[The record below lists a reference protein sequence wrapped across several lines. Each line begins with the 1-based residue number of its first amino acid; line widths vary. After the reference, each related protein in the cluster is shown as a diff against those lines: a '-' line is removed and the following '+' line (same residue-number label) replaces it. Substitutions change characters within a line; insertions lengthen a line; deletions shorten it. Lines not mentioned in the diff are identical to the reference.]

1 MGCYRITSGGIEQNA
16 FDVDEATAV
25 STLQRAYEVG
35 VRFFDSAPSYGNGQS
50 HERMGTAL
58 GHLKGDELIIGTKLS
73 GPPDDLD
80 NYTYDSCMRSFEQT
94 LKDLKRDYV
103 HILQIHGRAMQR
115 TDTVEEFE
123 KRCWNQVFG
132 KGLAYETLLKIRE
145 QGGCRHIGITAD
157 WAPHLQK
164 ALEHADF
171 DSIEIAMHYNA
182 LCNVARET
190 VLPVA
195 ERKNVAVIIAT
206 PLSDGRLVS
215 LDAVAKNPH
224 PGVDNDKAIEALGQ
238 VMGETGYSLSQ
249 VSLLYLLADPRV
261 TSVIPGSSNVTELE
275 SNVAVASLNLLSDDQ
290 IQRLRTIGST
300 QRGHIGLVV

>member
-1 MGCYRITSGGIEQNA
+1 MWTRRRRSPLC
-16 FDVDEATAV
+16 
-25 STLQRAYEVG
+25 
-35 VRFFDSAPSYGNGQS
+35 
-50 HERMGTAL
+50 
-58 GHLKGDELIIGTKLS
+58 S
-73 GPPDDLD
+73 GPMRWGFASSTQHHRMATVSLMSAWERLLD
-80 NYTYDSCMRSFEQT
+80 ISKATSSSLGLSSPGRLTTWITTPTIAACGALSRPSKISSGTTYTSSRFT
-94 LKDLKRDYV
+94 A
-103 HILQIHGRAMQR
+103 GRCRER
-115 TDTVEEFE
+115 TPSREFE